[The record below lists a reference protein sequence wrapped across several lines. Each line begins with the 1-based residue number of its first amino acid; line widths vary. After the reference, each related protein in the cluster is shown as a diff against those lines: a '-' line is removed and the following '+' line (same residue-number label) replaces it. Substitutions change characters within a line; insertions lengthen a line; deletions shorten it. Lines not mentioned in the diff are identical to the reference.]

1 MTSLFSVAVVSRS
14 SWSLWR
20 SGDILINNFL
30 IILPEVVSFAL
41 YSFEQQQLETGL
53 RWKSI
58 DSCRNCGN
66 LGDFLLFSVLYRIK
80 LKIFVF
86 WSYKTRR
93 RWYKKTKQ
101 SIHLE
106 NKCLINDQLLRLS
119 RQSMFSIFSIF
130 QEFKNVSWLKFFR
143 IKRSFSVSW
152 TLYKHKQSCDCLLV
166 MFVAIK
172 QQDHQGYLNTEP
184 DCNFCVWQL
193 LLDRREGSS
202 SGQHEHL
209 QKKPT
214 LGIFLNYS
222 GSAPQLWTSVSL
234 TGWNRLK
241 AAV

>member
-1 MTSLFSVAVVSRS
+1 MEIWEISCFSLFYIE
-14 SWSLWR
+14 L
-20 SGDILINNFL
+20 N
-30 IILPEVVSFAL
+30 
-41 YSFEQQQLETGL
+41 
-53 RWKSI
+53 WKSLCSDRTRQDVDDI
-58 DSCRNCGN
+58 KRPNNQFIWKINVWLMISCN
-66 LGDFLLFSVLYRIK
+66 VYM
-80 LKIFVF
+80 
-86 WSYKTRR
+86 
-93 RWYKKTKQ
+93 
-101 SIHLE
+101 
-106 NKCLINDQLLRLS
+106 LRLS

-130 QEFKNVSWLKFFR
+130 QEFKNISWLKFFR

-166 MFVAIK
+166 MFVAIN
-172 QQDHQGYLNTEP
+172 QQDHQCYLNTEP

>member
-58 DSCRNCGN
+58 DSCRN
-66 LGDFLLFSVLYRIK
+66 FLLFSVLYRIK

-119 RQSMFSIFSIF
+119 RQSMFFIFSIF

-143 IKRSFSVSW
+143 IKRSSSVSW

-166 MFVAIK
+166 MCVAIK
-172 QQDHQGYLNTEP
+172 QQDHQGY
-184 DCNFCVWQL
+184 
-193 LLDRREGSS
+193 
-202 SGQHEHL
+202 
-209 QKKPT
+209 
-214 LGIFLNYS
+214 
-222 GSAPQLWTSVSL
+222 
-234 TGWNRLK
+234 
-241 AAV
+241 

>member
-1 MTSLFSVAVVSRS
+1 MSLLLYTVLNSSSLKQDWDENQLILAEIVEIWEISCFSPFY
-14 SWSLWR
+14 
-20 SGDILINNFL
+20 IEFN
-30 IILPEVVSFAL
+30 
-41 YSFEQQQLETGL
+41 
-53 RWKSI
+53 WKSLCSDRTRQDVDDI
-58 DSCRNCGN
+58 KRQNNQFIWKINVGLMISCN
-66 LGDFLLFSVLYRIK
+66 VYM
-80 LKIFVF
+80 
-86 WSYKTRR
+86 
-93 RWYKKTKQ
+93 
-101 SIHLE
+101 
-106 NKCLINDQLLRLS
+106 LRLS

-130 QEFKNVSWLKFFR
+130 QEFKNISWLKFFR

-152 TLYKHKQSCDCLLV
+152 TLYKHKQSCDGLLV